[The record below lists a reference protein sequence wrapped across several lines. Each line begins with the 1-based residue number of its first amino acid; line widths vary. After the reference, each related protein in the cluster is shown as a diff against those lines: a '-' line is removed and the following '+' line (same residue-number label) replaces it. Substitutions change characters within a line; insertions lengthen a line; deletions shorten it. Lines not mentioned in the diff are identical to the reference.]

1 MAKVS
6 PVSIDRRTA
15 TEKKAVQLRSLHKP
29 GDPLILVNVWD
40 AASARVIAAL
50 PEVKAVGTTSWAISA
65 ALGVPDGEN
74 LTADEAL
81 YTAGIVVTSVDL
93 PVTVDLER
101 GYGRTA
107 DDVGATVSRLIMIG
121 AVGCNLEDSLSD
133 SEVPGGEGPGRHAS
147 AASGAPA
154 RGGRGMRP
162 ISEQVERLQAA
173 RDSGKRLGVPL
184 VINARTDALLRGGT
198 VDDAVRRGRSY
209 LEAGADC
216 VFVPGIKNLPAVR
229 LFVDAFDGKLNV
241 LARPGIPSLPDL
253 AEAGVCRISFGPG
266 PMGLAYAALG
276 RAAAQL
282 LAREEYPEDL
292 SSRPPTA

>member
-173 RDSGKRLGVPL
+173 RDSGKAVLLVSLELDEIMNVSDRIAVMYEGEIVAEVQAASATAQELGL
-184 VINARTDALLRGGT
+184 YMSGASRQDQQH
-198 VDDAVRRGRSY
+198 
-209 LEAGADC
+209 LEE
-216 VFVPGIKNLPAVR
+216 V
-229 LFVDAFDGKLNV
+229 
-241 LARPGIPSLPDL
+241 
-253 AEAGVCRISFGPG
+253 
-266 PMGLAYAALG
+266 
-276 RAAAQL
+276 AQ
-282 LAREEYPEDL
+282 A
-292 SSRPPTA
+292 